1 MKKMAITIHH
11 INNILQLSI
20 LSVALG
26 MTISCCTPQKGT
38 DCIGIKEG
46 QYRGKAMLFFHRPGS
61 GSTYEIL
68 LFPICGKN
76 VSSDIATWPKDFE
89 IKPGVSLN
97 LVSDD
102 SLFKKIL
109 NHSRLWSLAKRE
121 QLDKSLQSIYVATA
135 DIEVNGIE
143 NVTRTI
149 TGSNKDTIKAE
160 LYFSNGKDISLSYV
174 YISQMSLRN
183 FTINPQ

>member
-1 MKKMAITIHH
+1 MAITIHH
-11 INNILQLSI
+11 INNILQLSV
-20 LSVALG
+20 LNVALG
-26 MTISCCTPQKGT
+26 MTVTCCSPQKRT
-38 DCIGIKEG
+38 DCVGIKEG
-46 QYRGKAMLFFHRPGS
+46 RYKGKAMLFFHRPVS

-76 VSSDIATWPKDFE
+76 VSSDSATWPKDFE
-89 IKPGVSLN
+89 IKPGISLN

-109 NHSRLWSLAKRE
+109 NNSRLWSLAKRE

-160 LYFSNGKDISLSYV
+160 LYFNNGKNISLSYV
-174 YISQMSLRN
+174 YVSQVSIKNLI
-183 FTINPQ
+183 INPD